1 MWWCVTRQP
10 DHLEGGR
17 RLRPSNDTRRI
28 FDALARASSDT
39 LSAPEMLSVAELVV
53 HLRSLRTNYL
63 PARLLGEPVW
73 DIMLELLQAELV
85 DQTVTTTQLSVATRL
100 PLGVAVRW
108 VEVMIQ
114 NGLCSSTAGDNDDH
128 VQLTV
133 EASAAL
139 RGYLAQL
146 SHAIDRRQ

>member
-1 MWWCVTRQP
+1 M
-10 DHLEGGR
+10 
-17 RLRPSNDTRRI
+17 RPSNDTRRI

-73 DIMLELLQAELV
+73 DILLELLQAELV

-114 NGLCSSTAGDNDDH
+114 N
-128 VQLTV
+128 
-133 EASAAL
+133 
-139 RGYLAQL
+139 
-146 SHAIDRRQ
+146 